1 MGITRARLSIDE
13 HFTAVPNE
21 WARDVR
27 LSRRARGLLVEIMSH
42 RIGWHV
48 TTRSLAGAGPEGR
61 DAIRSAIDELLEH
74 GYVKR
79 SQGRASAGKFAE
91 IEYELCDPP
100 TVAGFADRGSAVA
113 GFAVDGESA
122 TKKNISSEDHHE
134 EEHHEDLLSAFADDA
149 DDLDR
154 RINVIW
160 SLWPTSRRSTRKVV
174 EKCLRTAL
182 KAADWPTIVDA
193 VESHTQVWASWPSS
207 DLRFVPLLSTWLNQE
222 RWTGA
227 PPEPRVGK
235 LTALDIGRA
244 ADAILTDQTP
254 MRALS

>member
-122 TKKNISSEDHHE
+122 TKKNISSEDHLE
-134 EEHHEDLLSAFADDA
+134 EEHPEEISLIAAVSFEDFWSVWPKKVAKPDA
-149 DDLDR
+149 LRAWAKATKAVDGE
-154 RINVIW
+154 RIVAGAIAYRDNPGI
-160 SLWPTSRRSTRKVV
+160 PDKQFIPYP
-174 EKCLRTAL
+174 A
-182 KAADWPTIVDA
+182 
-193 VESHTQVWASWPSS
+193 
-207 DLRFVPLLSTWLNQE
+207 TWLNRAGWNDDLPSAQVRSGPAE
-222 RWTGA
+222 RLQGTYDMA
-227 PPEPRVGK
+227 QRLQAAHDQRE
-235 LTALDIGRA
+235 LTA
-244 ADAILTDQTP
+244 
-254 MRALS
+254 